1 MFKCAIICT
10 LTLLLTATIMANT
23 QAQSGEGTKGSVTI
37 AAFASQTLNR
47 GYDYQI
53 YLPSGYND
61 SDLRYPVIYLLHG
74 RGDDYY
80 AWLNA
85 VDILDRLIAERAI
98 RPLIAVMPDVPSSD
112 RANYYIDSLY
122 KAQDFPAEPVETAFF
137 DDLIPYVDT
146 TYRTAAQREGRAIA
160 GYSMGGYGALR
171 YALAYPET
179 FAGAIILSPAVYTP
193 LPPQDSSVRLLGS
206 FGRNDE
212 LFDAERYEQLNYP
225 ALFDRFIATE
235 LPLDMFIAGGD
246 DEWKHPTEEDQM
258 HDLDLEAHLLYNR
271 IRRVPRVL
279 AELRVYDGGHDWTV
293 WRTGFEE
300 GLRVIQRSLIKLTD

>member
-1 MFKCAIICT
+1 MFKRAILSI
-10 LTLLLTATIMANT
+10 LAILLTVTIMGNT
-23 QAQSGEGTKGSVTI
+23 QGQSGEVAKGNVTDS
-37 AAFASQTLNR
+37 AFPSQTLKR
-47 GYDYQI
+47 DYDYQI
-53 YLPSGYND
+53 YLPVGYDD
-61 SDLRYPVIYLLHG
+61 SDVRYPVIYLLHG

-85 VDILDRLIAERAI
+85 VDILDRLIAEQAI
-98 RPLIAVMPDVPSSD
+98 PPLIAVMPDMPSSD
-112 RANYYIDSLY
+112 RASYYIDSLY
-122 KAQDFPAEPVETAFF
+122 TGEDFPAEGVETAFF
-137 DDLIPYVDT
+137 EDLIPYIDT
-146 TYRTAAQREGRAIA
+146 TYRTIAQREGRAIA

-171 YALAYPET
+171 YALAYPEV
-179 FAGAIILSPAVYTP
+179 FAGAIVLSPAVYTP
-193 LPPQDSSVRLLGS
+193 LPPQDSSVRLFGS
-206 FGRNDE
+206 FGSGDE

-225 ALFDRFIATE
+225 ALFDNFVATE
-235 LPLDMFIAGGD
+235 LALDMFIAVGD

-300 GLRVIQRSLIKLTD
+300 GLRLIQRSLTEPT